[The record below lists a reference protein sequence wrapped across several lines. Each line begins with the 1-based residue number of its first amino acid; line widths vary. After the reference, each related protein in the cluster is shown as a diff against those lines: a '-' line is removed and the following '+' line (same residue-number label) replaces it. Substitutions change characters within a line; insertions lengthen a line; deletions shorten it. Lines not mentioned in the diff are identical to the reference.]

1 MTWMIANCDICIAWF
16 FRTLLKNVPMV
27 YMLSSY
33 QELHLLVQ
41 KHQTDEGKS
50 FDKVAKSRFWIQN
63 TK

>member
-1 MTWMIANCDICIAWF
+1 
-16 FRTLLKNVPMV
+16 MV